1 MCWNVIHRKIAK
13 RQKEGKRSVVRKGG
27 KEVSEQTVKKERRH
41 GPTIT
46 DGLFDTGVFCGECQ
60 ANTN

>member
-13 RQKEGKRSVVRKGG
+13 RQEQDKKSVVRKGG
-27 KEVSEQTVKKERRH
+27 KEVSEQIVNKERRH

-46 DGLFDTGVFCGECQ
+46 DGLFETGMFIGECQ
-60 ANTN
+60 ANID